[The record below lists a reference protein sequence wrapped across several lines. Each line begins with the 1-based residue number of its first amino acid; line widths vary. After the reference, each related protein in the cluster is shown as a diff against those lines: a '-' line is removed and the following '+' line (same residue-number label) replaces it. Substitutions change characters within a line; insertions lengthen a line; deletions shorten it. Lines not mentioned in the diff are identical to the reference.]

1 MKERGCQGNRLEYH
15 QPVSSPQGPV
25 GHESMVRGL
34 FPLTGS
40 IPCSKFCLIF
50 ICFRFRLGFQVQP
63 FFIFPPRVKNIFF
76 FDLTYLVI
84 NTTHT
89 FKKGTNGHSK
99 NSALLFFPFFFFS
112 SFLINTPNMNSD
124 TSHGVKAPFPLGRQW
139 RPQATHTSD
148 NLSTAV
154 GIPMTL
160 LTLDD
165 PLE

>member
-1 MKERGCQGNRLEYH
+1 
-15 QPVSSPQGPV
+15 
-25 GHESMVRGL
+25 MV
-34 FPLTGS
+34 TAKTQ
-40 IPCSKFCLIF
+40 PCSSFL
-50 ICFRFRLGFQVQP
+50 
-63 FFIFPPRVKNIFF
+63 
-76 FDLTYLVI
+76 
-84 NTTHT
+84 
-89 FKKGTNGHSK
+89 
-99 NSALLFFPFFFFS
+99 FFFFS
-112 SFLINTPNMNSD
+112 SFLIKTPNMNSD